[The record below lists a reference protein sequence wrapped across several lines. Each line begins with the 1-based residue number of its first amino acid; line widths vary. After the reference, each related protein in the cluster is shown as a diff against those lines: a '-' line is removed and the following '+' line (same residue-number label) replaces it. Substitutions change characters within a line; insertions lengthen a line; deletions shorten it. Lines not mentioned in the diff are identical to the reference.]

1 MAIVG
6 GITPEEIRTG
16 PASWIA
22 ERFGGAVVAE
32 VTTPVGNGRSTDTF
46 LVDLDNGERIVIRVE
61 PSAFRV
67 VYEYDLAREALVMD
81 ALARNTDIPVPKV
94 LFYEP
99 DPAILG
105 SPFLVIERREG
116 RIPGDEPP
124 FPADPNSWVHSLSE
138 LERTVMADD
147 GLRTL
152 AAIHAVDWRALG
164 LESLDRPTLGADA
177 LTQHVAWWRAF
188 FEWGSAGK
196 ACPTIEETFAWLSR
210 HWPADPG
217 PTVLSWGDSRLG
229 NVMFEGPRVS
239 AVLDWELAT
248 LAPAGC
254 DLGWWLFCDRH
265 HSEGV
270 GAPWPGGL
278 PGRDETLARYTS
290 FSGHTIPRARW
301 FEVYGGLRFA
311 VLMNRAG
318 NMLIEAGALPA
329 DHTMAVNNPA
339 TQLLARMIGVT
350 APEGQATSFL
360 DPAST

>member
-6 GITPEEIRTG
+6 GISTAEIRTRAA
-16 PASWIA
+16 PWIA
-22 ERFGGAVVAE
+22 DRFGGATVAG
-32 VTTPVGNGRSTDTF
+32 VTAPVGNGRSTDTF
-46 LVDLDNGERIVIRVE
+46 LVDLDNGERFVLRVE
-61 PSAFRV
+61 PSAYRV
-67 VYEYDLAREALVMD
+67 VYEYDLGREALVMD

-94 LFYEP
+94 LFHEP

-105 SPFLVIERREG
+105 SPFLVLERREG
-116 RIPGDEPP
+116 CIPGDEPP
-124 FPADPNSWVHSLSE
+124 FPADPDSWVHSLSD
-138 LERTVMADD
+138 LERTVLADD
-147 GLRTL
+147 ALRTL

-164 LESLDRPTLGADA
+164 LGSLDRPELGADA
-177 LTQHVAWWRAF
+177 LTQHVSWWRAF
-188 FEWGSAGK
+188 FDWGSAGRP
-196 ACPTIEETFAWLSR
+196 CSTIEETFDWLAK

-217 PTVLSWGDSRLG
+217 PTVLSWGDARLG
-229 NVMFEGPRVS
+229 NLMFAGPRVS

-270 GAPWPGGL
+270 GAPWPPGL
-278 PGRDETLARYTS
+278 PDRDETLSRYTS
-290 FSGHTIPRARW
+290 FSGRTIAHARW

-350 APEGQATSFL
+350 APDGQPTSFL

>member
-6 GITPEEIRTG
+6 GIKPEEIRTRL
-16 PASWIA
+16 ASWIA
-22 ERFGGAVVAE
+22 QRFAGGAVAE
-32 VTTPVGNGRSTDTF
+32 VTTPIGNGRSTDTF
-46 LVDLDNGERIVIRVE
+46 LVDLDNGERFVIRVE

-81 ALARNTDIPVPKV
+81 TLARNTGIPAPKV
-94 LFYEP
+94 LFHES
-99 DPAILG
+99 DPTVLG
-105 SPFLVIERREG
+105 SPFLVLERREG

-124 FPADPNSWVHSLSE
+124 FPADPTSWVHSVTD

-147 GLRTL
+147 ALRTL
-152 AAIHAVDWRALG
+152 ADIHAVDWRGLGLAALG
-164 LESLDRPTLGADA
+164 RPELGADP
-177 LTQHVAWWRAF
+177 LTQHVCWWRAF
-188 FEWGSAGK
+188 FDWGRAGK
-196 ACPTIEETFAWLSR
+196 PCPTIEDTFVWLSE

-229 NVMFEGPRVS
+229 NLMFDGSHVS

-270 GAPWPGGL
+270 GAPWPAGL
-278 PGRDETLARYTS
+278 PSSDETLTRYAS
-290 FSGHTIPRARW
+290 FSGSAIAHTRW

-350 APEGQATSFL
+350 VPEGHATSFL

>member
-1 MAIVG
+1 MAILG
-6 GITPEEIRTG
+6 GITPDDIRTRLG
-16 PASWIA
+16 PWIA
-22 ERFGGAVVAE
+22 ERFGGATATE
-32 VTTPVGNGRSTDTF
+32 VTAPVGNGRSTDTY
-46 LVDLDNGERIVIRVE
+46 LVDLDNRERFVIRVE

-67 VYEYDLAREALVMD
+67 VYEYDLAREALVMNT
-81 ALARNTDIPVPKV
+81 LARDTEIPVPEV
-94 LFYEP
+94 LFHES
-99 DPAILG
+99 DATVLG
-105 SPFLVIERREG
+105 SPFLVLERRDG

-124 FPADPNSWVHSLSE
+124 FPADPSSWVHSLSD
-138 LERTVMADD
+138 LERTVMADES
-147 GLRTL
+147 LRTL
-152 AAIHAVDWRALG
+152 AAIHAVDWHGLG
-164 LESLDRPTLGADA
+164 LDELERPKLGPDP
-177 LTQHVAWWRAF
+177 LTQHFGWWQAF
-188 FEWGSAGK
+188 FNWGSAGK
-196 ACPTIEETFAWLSR
+196 GCPTIEDTFTWLCEN
-210 HWPADPG
+210 WPADPG

-229 NVMFEGPRVS
+229 NLMFEGTHVS

-270 GAPWPGGL
+270 GAAWPPGL
-278 PGRDETLARYTS
+278 PGRDETLLRYAS
-290 FSGHTIPRARW
+290 FSGIAMQHAKW
-301 FEVYGGLRFA
+301 YEVYGGLRFA

-350 APEGQATSFL
+350 TPEGQATSFL